1 MLQQSSATNIR
12 WSRIEN
18 IPWRIIMS
26 DLINVT
32 KENFDAVVKGST
44 TPVIVDF
51 WAEWCSP
58 CRMLTPILEDVAK
71 ELGDKVL
78 VVKVNIDEEPEL
90 AQANDVMSIPTVKI
104 YKGGEDVKTQIGVQ
118 AKAFWLDELKKL
130 A

>member
-1 MLQQSSATNIR
+1 
-12 WSRIEN
+12 
-18 IPWRIIMS
+18 MS